1 MRTKLIF
8 VNAADGT
15 LHKPSA
21 NAAIYPNLGLLT
33 LMSEFKNHPKC
44 SDLELAYFDGTVH
57 GNQILTDYI
66 EKHHESI
73 FGLCFS
79 VLTSNYRAST
89 ELAALAKLLDDKIMT
104 IFGNDHFA
112 SCYTE
117 AMSNQSCI
125 DFGFR
130 GNDIVTGF
138 TMFICDLLADK
149 VKELN
154 AYSGLVYRDPSGS
167 IRVNAE
173 NPAEYSELSL
183 VDYSLVDSFLPH
195 LERYLNDQQE
205 TYSFMKGRGLKS
217 MVVDIGRGCVKL
229 AGKKVSGVSI
239 NACDFCAIIS
249 GSKPIASKG
258 ARRAWSILQNAYEQ
272 GFNYFYV
279 SADELPLTL
288 WPLIKEMVET
298 TPDWYSKIPA
308 QNRPKMFG
316 YARAEAFALHS
327 ERINIL
333 IDKMG
338 MDHFFVGFDGLSEIS
353 LQMMNKTPVGSVPE
367 NLMEHNLIAME
378 MLSKQGCL
386 VTAGIVLTHLGITP
400 EIMEG
405 NFQTIKS
412 QVEKHPHAFAALD
425 FGPLC
430 PIPGSQSFQYLLNP
444 DLAEEKASRFG
455 LSVNKSYLKEMR
467 DKYTGQD
474 VMDISEL
481 IQDFVRGCCPKISMD
496 LVNEHIQRITDIA
509 TSHEI
514 VVGGGV

>member
-8 VNAADGT
+8 ANAADGT

-33 LMSEFKNHPKC
+33 LMSEIKNNQDC
-44 SDLELAYFDGTVH
+44 SALELAYFDGTVY
-57 GNQILTDYI
+57 GNQMLADYI
-66 EKHHESI
+66 EKNHDSI

-89 ELAALAKLLDDKIMT
+89 ELASLAKLLDDKIIT

-112 SCYTE
+112 SCYIE

-130 GNDIVTGF
+130 GNDIVMGF
-138 TMFICDLLADK
+138 TRFVCDLLANK
-149 VKELN
+149 TKELN
-154 AYSGLVYRDPSGS
+154 SYSGLVYRDQSGETKANPEDPS
-167 IRVNAE
+167 
-173 NPAEYSELSL
+173 EYSELSL
-183 VDYSLVDSFLPH
+183 VDYSLADSFLPH
-195 LERYLNDQQE
+195 LERYLHDQQE
-205 TYSFMKGRGLKS
+205 TYSFMKGRGLRS
-217 MVVDIGRGCVKL
+217 MVVDIGRGCIKL
-229 AGKKVSGVSI
+229 AGKKVAGVPV
-239 NACDFCAIIS
+239 NACDFCGIIA

-272 GFNYFYV
+272 GFNYFYIT
-279 SADELPLTL
+279 ADELPLTL
-288 WPLIKEMVET
+288 WPLVKEMIEI
-298 TPDWYSKIPA
+298 TPDWYSSISA
-308 QNRPKMFG
+308 QDRPKMFG

-327 ERINIL
+327 ERISIL
-333 IDKMG
+333 VEKLG

-353 LQMMNKTPVGSVPE
+353 LQMMNKAPIGSIPE
-367 NLMEHNLIAME
+367 NLMEQNLIAME

-405 NFQTIKS
+405 NFQTVKR
-412 QVEKHPHAFAALD
+412 QVEKHPNAFAALD

-430 PIPGSQSFQYLLNP
+430 PIPGSQAFQYLLNP
-444 DLAEEKASRFG
+444 DLAEEKASRFE
-455 LSVNKSYLKEMR
+455 LSVNKSYLTEMR
-467 DKYTGQD
+467 DKYIGQD
-474 VMDISEL
+474 MMDIGEL
-481 IQDFVRGCCPKISMD
+481 IQDFVRGCCPKISME

-509 TSHEI
+509 TSHGI